1 MLFEV
6 LRELKEGGYKFRI
19 SVLGEQYEKNPGIAI
34 IYPSVYESCEMND
47 KFMYQLAMEGFSGKI
62 YAIHS
67 SLKRVF
73 FIKKTVFGQTIHR
86 MFNVAWYHGII
97 HIDNQF

>member
-34 IYPSVYESCEMND
+34 IYPSVYKSCEMND
-47 KFMYQLAMEGFSGKI
+47 KFMYQLAMEGFSGIVVWITK
-62 YAIHS
+62 YM
-67 SLKRVF
+67 RF
-73 FIKKTVFGQTIHR
+73 IHR
-86 MFNVAWYHGII
+86 
-97 HIDNQF
+97 